1 MHDLPQ
7 SHDASGAVV
16 NTAAQHHMS
25 DDRNWLFG
33 VACMAVAVLAA
44 GWFAPVILVGLL
56 VLVML
61 GGAVAI
67 LVVLP
72 LFLRKFVR
80 ENTAENGF
88 LHVWQP
94 TLWQATVAV
103 VMTLLSWIPFGVASV
118 LLFSANGV
126 LVRFLAA
133 LVEGGL
139 RKSIEQT
146 GELGESVD
154 AMQASPSFFIRI
166 LPGDSAELLSSLS
179 AGVKGSEQML
189 QHLLAVVIF
198 LLILEGIFGWI
209 FLVWLTI
216 RSVLYLLAR
225 RIVAEA
231 HEADASQARSRG
243 AVTHFHMGFFR

>member
-7 SHDASGAVV
+7 SHDASDAVV
-16 NTAAQHHMS
+16 NTAAHHAS

-33 VACMAVAVLAA
+33 VLCMAVALVAA

-67 LVVLP
+67 LVALP
-72 LFLRKFVR
+72 LLVHKLVR
-80 ENTAENGF
+80 ENTAEDGF

-126 LVRFLAA
+126 LVHFLAA
-133 LVEGGL
+133 LVEGGIQ
-139 RKSIEQT
+139 KSIEKT

-154 AMQASPSFFIRI
+154 TMQASPSFFIRI

-179 AGVKGSEQML
+179 AGVRGSEQML
-189 QHLLAVVIF
+189 QHLLAILLF
-198 LLILEGIFGWI
+198 LLVLEGIFGWI
-209 FLVWLTI
+209 FLVWLTV
-216 RSVLYLLAR
+216 RSSLYLIAR

-231 HEADASQARSRG
+231 HADASQARSRG